1 MLRILASVSDMVR
14 VSGFD
19 TRNGTR
25 NFSGLQRTLAD
36 TYGMEI
42 AIFRA
47 FQAVTQTVMDM
58 PGCRC

>member
-1 MLRILASVSDMVR
+1 MVR

-25 NFSGLQRTLAD
+25 NFSGLQRALAD
-36 TYGMEI
+36 TYGLET

-47 FQAVTQTVMDM
+47 FQAVARTVMDM

>member
-1 MLRILASVSDMVR
+1 MVR

-36 TYGMEI
+36 TYGMET

-47 FQAVTQTVMDM
+47 FQAVARTVMDM
-58 PGCRC
+58 PGRRC